1 MLWWLFSC
9 ASSDV
14 NLMIAF
20 ISIHSNLSKFLTRF
34 YIIVLIFSDE
44 ENQNSKSTSSKKEQ
58 KNDYRNK
65 TKVNIMDINDGGT
78 HRYVDLPDACWKFWS
93 QCSLLW
99 KTYWKEYRSK
109 KLHPPPLTI
118 TENLAAPSQTVTD
131 IAAKSNSTVGILW

>member
-1 MLWWLFSC
+1 
-9 ASSDV
+9 
-14 NLMIAF
+14 MIAF

-78 HRYVDLPDACWKFWS
+78 HRYVDLPDAC
-93 QCSLLW
+93 
-99 KTYWKEYRSK
+99 
-109 KLHPPPLTI
+109 
-118 TENLAAPSQTVTD
+118 
-131 IAAKSNSTVGILW
+131 